1 MPQYTQGIKAAQV
14 LIFGVYFI
22 SLVGT
27 YANFLNSSNNHWK
40 YLKIIITAIL
50 INIIVNYIFIR
61 YGGNIDSIS
70 IATSISNF
78 CYLLFLS
85 YSTNSILGYHL
96 NIFKKVYCF
105 NATIYIFT
113 FMGKYF

>member
-1 MPQYTQGIKAAQV
+1 MYNILWITYFVDIVMPQYTQGIKAAQV

-40 YLKIIITAIL
+40 YLKIIIAIL

-78 CYLLFLS
+78 VICYFFLTVLTL
-85 YSTNSILGYHL
+85 Y
-96 NIFKKVYCF
+96 
-105 NATIYIFT
+105 
-113 FMGKYF
+113 

>member
-61 YGGNIDSIS
+61 YGGDIDSIS

-85 YSTNSILGYHL
+85 YSTNSILGVP
-96 NIFKKVYCF
+96 FKHF
-105 NATIYIFT
+105 
-113 FMGKYF
+113 